1 MAVIKLKIYVAN
13 LSNVIGLFDKM
24 QVWRSETGILGT
36 YFEITGPTA
45 QAATLLG
52 SVAGPFTLNSK
63 TIKLKVNQGS
73 EQTLTIVSADPIGI
87 DDLVDF
93 INGIPSTGLVASE
106 DGGKLRLSTVATGTV
121 SVIEITGGTA
131 LTDLGFTAGQI
142 DNGEDPR
149 ITLSPLSTSY
159 EYDDQS
165 GDPDN
170 YYKVRYYNSGTG
182 TFSSFGDPVKGD
194 IGSIVAPTDLVKAY
208 ATFAKLDGKP
218 VSGTAVIFYNVFMPP
233 LQVGDIGIIGREIR
247 VETDQ
252 AGYLETML
260 VKGSLVDVIISGTG
274 IIRRITVPT
283 ADFNIMS
290 AVAAADDNF
299 QIQIPDIP
307 AAVRRS

>member
-1 MAVIKLKIYVAN
+1 M
-13 LSNVIGLFDKM
+13 
-24 QVWRSETGILGT
+24 
-36 YFEITGPTA
+36 
-45 QAATLLG
+45 
-52 SVAGPFTLNSK
+52 
-63 TIKLKVNQGS
+63 
-73 EQTLTIVSADPIGI
+73 
-87 DDLVDF
+87 
-93 INGIPSTGLVASE
+93 
-106 DGGKLRLSTVATGTV
+106 
-121 SVIEITGGTA
+121 
-131 LTDLGFTAGQI
+131 
-142 DNGEDPR
+142 PR
-149 ITLSPLSTSY
+149 IPLDVTSAGVIPA
-159 EYDDQS
+159 
-165 GDPDN
+165 GD
-170 YYKVRYYNSGTG
+170 YVGTISALKYQIKTG
-182 TFSSFGDPVKGD
+182 EKWNKDGTSDTDGETFSSFGDPVKGD

>member
-13 LSNVIGLFDKM
+13 LSNVMGLFDKM
-24 QVWRSETGILGT
+24 QVWRSETGISGT
-36 YFEITGPTA
+36 YFEITAATA
-45 QAATLLG
+45 KSATLLG
-52 SVAGPFTLNSK
+52 TATGPFTLNNK
-63 TIKLKVNQGS
+63 TLKLKVDQGS
-73 EQTLTIVSADPIGI
+73 EQTITIVSADPIGI
-87 DDLVDF
+87 DDLVAF
-93 INGIPSTGLVASE
+93 INSVPITGAVVSE
-106 DGGKLRLSTVATGTV
+106 DGGALRISTTATGTV
-121 SVIEITGGTA
+121 STLEITGGTA
-131 LTDLGFTAGQI
+131 LTDLGFTVGQK
-142 DNGEDPR
+142 DNGEDAR
-149 ITLSPLSTSY
+149 ITLSPSSSSY

-194 IGSIVAPTDLVKAY
+194 IGSIVPPTDLVKAY
-208 ATFAKLDGKP
+208 GTFAKLDGKP
-218 VSGTAVIFYNVFMPP
+218 VSEMAVIFYNVYMPP
-233 LQVGDIGIIGREIR
+233 LSVGDIGVVGREVR

-260 VKGSLVDVIISGTG
+260 VKNSIVDVILSGTG

-283 ADFNIMS
+283 SDFNIMA

-299 QIQIPDIP
+299 QIQVPDIP

>member
-13 LSNVIGLFDKM
+13 LSNVLGLFDKM

-36 YFEITGPTA
+36 YFEITGPVA
-45 QAATLLG
+45 QPATLLG
-52 SVAGPFTLNSK
+52 SVAGPFTLNGK

-93 INGIPSTGLVASE
+93 INTIPSTGLVASE
-106 DGGKLRLSTVATGTV
+106 DGGALRLSTVATGTV

-131 LTDLGFTAGQI
+131 LTDLGFTVGQK

-149 ITLSPLSTSY
+149 ITLSPASTSY

-194 IGSIVAPTDLVKAY
+194 IGSIVPPTDLVKASG
-208 ATFAKLDGKP
+208 TFAKLDGKP
-218 VSGTAVIFYNVFMPP
+218 VSGMAVIFYNVYLPP
-233 LQVGDIGIIGREIR
+233 LSVGDIGIVGREIR

-260 VKGSLVDVIISGTG
+260 VKGSLVDVILSGTG
-274 IIRRITVPT
+274 IIRRITVPD
-283 ADFNIMS
+283 ADFNIMA

-299 QIQIPDIP
+299 QIQVPDIP

>member
-13 LSNVIGLFDKM
+13 LTNVLGLFDKM
-24 QVWRSETGILGT
+24 QVWRSEDGIAGT
-36 YFEITGPTA
+36 YFEITAATA

-52 SVAGPFTLNSK
+52 TVTGPFTLNGK

-73 EQTLTIVSADPIGI
+73 EQTLTIVSADPIAI
-87 DDLVDF
+87 DDLVDYL
-93 INGIPSTGLVASE
+93 NSLAGTGIVASE
-106 DGGKLRLSTVATGTV
+106 DGGALRLTTATTGTAAV
-121 SVIEITGGTA
+121 LEITGGTA
-131 LTDLGFTAGQI
+131 LADLGLTDGDI
-142 DNGEDPR
+142 DNGEDER
-149 ITLSPLSTSY
+149 ITLSPASSSY

-182 TFSSFGDPVKGD
+182 MFSSFGDPVKGD
-194 IGSIVAPTDLVKAY
+194 IGSIVAPTDLVKASG
-208 ATFAKLDGKP
+208 TFAKLDGKP
-218 VSGTAVIFYNVFMPP
+218 VSGMAIIFYNVYMPP
-233 LQVGDIGIIGREIR
+233 LAVGDIGIVGREIR

-252 AGYLETML
+252 AGYVETML
-260 VKGSLVDVIISGTG
+260 VKGSTVDVILSGTG
-274 IIRRITVPT
+274 IIRRIIVPD

-290 AVAAADDNF
+290 AVAAAEDNF

>member
-13 LSNVIGLFDKM
+13 LSNVLGLFDKM

-36 YFEITGPTA
+36 YFEITAATA

-52 SVAGPFTLNSK
+52 SATGPFTLNGK
-63 TIKLKVNQGS
+63 TLKLKVDQGA
-73 EQTLTIVSADPIGI
+73 EQTIDIVSADPIDI

-106 DGGKLRLSTVATGTV
+106 DGGALRLTTVATGTV
-121 SVIEITGGTA
+121 STLEITGGTA
-131 LTDLGFTAGQI
+131 LTDLGFTVGQE
-142 DNGEDPR
+142 DNGEDAR
-149 ITLSPLSTSY
+149 INLSPSSTSY

-194 IGSIVAPTDLVKAY
+194 IGSIVAPTDLVKASG
-208 ATFAKLDGKP
+208 TFAKLDGKP
-218 VSGTAVIFYNVFMPP
+218 VSGMAVIFYNVYMPP
-233 LQVGDIGIIGREIR
+233 LSVGDIGIVGREIR
-247 VETDQ
+247 SETDQ

-260 VKGSLVDVIISGTG
+260 VKGSIVDVILSGTG
-274 IIRRITVPT
+274 IIRRITVPDV
-283 ADFNIMS
+283 DFNIMAAVS
-290 AVAAADDNF
+290 AVDDNF
-299 QIQIPDIP
+299 QIQTPDIP